1 MKKFYFMMATVLTVS
16 LLTAQNSQIT
26 FRVDMTGQT
35 VSSNG
40 VHIAG
45 NFQSAAGFTSNWDPA
60 ATSMTNSSGN
70 IYEVQVT
77 IPDGIYEYKFIN
89 DDDWP
94 GVETVPS
101 LSQVG
106 GGNDNRWI
114 FVQGDTVLPA
124 IQFGGD
130 APMNMKA
137 VSFIVNLEN
146 ESKVEDTV
154 SVAGNFQGW
163 TPGATRMALLDSSSD
178 KFRYIH
184 YDSTGASL
192 EWKFIN
198 GNAWGQ
204 DESVPSACANGGGNR
219 FYNSMGDT
227 IYDVCF
233 AQCKACFIPDTF
245 DLTLNV
251 DMNATCG
258 FDPASDSVDVAG
270 PFNGWPGSPAVNHI
284 LTDPDGDGI
293 YTITVRAIAPQFT
306 YKARYIK
313 NGNVNWEGGGNNNVM
328 ISSDSTLMAR
338 CFGFDQLGAC
348 APKPAPADITFEVD
362 MTQYSG
368 SVTLS
373 DVYVMGDFTDPNW
386 QGGAIKMTASS
397 TNPGFFETTVK
408 DLCPGKITYKFVVN
422 DPSTG
427 ANGVDFQEEDF
438 SGAQDTGCLEPSG
451 VGNFNRIFIR
461 PDAQPHTLSAPWQE
475 CDSTSVG
482 LSENALNA
490 LIEVYPNPMDDRA
503 TVTLPQSTTFEVR
516 ITDITGKAIVTDTKV
531 SNTYNLEMGNLPA
544 GIYLLNLTSDEGTAV
559 TRKLIVE

>member
-16 LLTAQNSQIT
+16 LLTAQTSNVT
-26 FRVDMTGQT
+26 FRVDMTGLT
-35 VSSNG
+35 VSPDS

-45 NFQSAAGFTSNWDPA
+45 NFQSDAGFPSDWDPA
-60 ATSMTNSSGN
+60 ATTMKNSTGN
-70 IYEVQVT
+70 IYEVQVNL
-77 IPDGIYEYKFIN
+77 PDGIYEYKFIN

-94 GVETVPS
+94 GVESVPS

-106 GGNDNRWI
+106 YSGNDNRWI
-114 FVQGDTVLPA
+114 LVQGDTVLPA
-124 IQFGGD
+124 VQFGGD
-130 APMNMKA
+130 APVNMKA

-146 ESKVEDTV
+146 EGTVQDTV

-163 TPGATRMALLDSSSD
+163 SPGTTRMALLDSSSD
-178 KFRYIH
+178 RFHYIH
-184 YDSTGASL
+184 YDSTGANL
-192 EWKFIN
+192 EWKFVN

-204 DESVPSACANGGGNR
+204 EETVPSTCATSGGNR
-219 FYNSMGDT
+219 FYNGMGDT

-258 FDPASDSVDVAG
+258 FDPASDSVDIAG
-270 PFNGWPGSPAVNHI
+270 PFNGWPGSPALNH
-284 LTDPDGDGI
+284 LLSDPDGDGI
-293 YTITVRAIAPQFT
+293 YSITVRAISPQFT
-306 YKARYIK
+306 YKARFIK

-328 ISSDSTLMAR
+328 ISSDTTLMER

-362 MTQYSG
+362 MSNYSG
-368 SVTLS
+368 SVSLS

-386 QGGAIKMTASS
+386 QGGAIKMTAST
-397 TNPGFFETTVK
+397 TNPGFFETTVQ
-408 DLCPGKITYKFVVN
+408 DVCPGKISYKFVVN

-427 ANGVDFQEEDF
+427 TNGVDFQEEDF
-438 SGAQDTGCLEPSG
+438 SSAQDTSCLEPSG

-461 PDAQPHTLSAPWQE
+461 PNAQPQVLNAPWQE
-475 CDSTSVG
+475 CNTVG
-482 LSENALNA
+482 LSESALNA
-490 LIEVYPNPMDDRA
+490 LIEVYPNPMDDIA
-503 TVTLPQSTTFEVR
+503 TVTLPQNTTFELS
-516 ITDITGKAIVTDTKV
+516 ISDITGRVMVSEMGI
-531 SNTYNLEMGNLPA
+531 SNTYNLDMSNLPA